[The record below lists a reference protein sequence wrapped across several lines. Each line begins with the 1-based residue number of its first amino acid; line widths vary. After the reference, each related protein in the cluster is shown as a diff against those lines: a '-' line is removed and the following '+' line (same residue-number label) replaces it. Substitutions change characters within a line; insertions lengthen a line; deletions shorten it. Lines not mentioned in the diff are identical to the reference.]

1 MEGMSSPAVQQSI
14 STLGRLKLRRPVHDL
29 GAVDE
34 RLQGILTPGYT
45 DAEIGCH
52 VHETFL
58 EDAGRYLAF
67 CPIDRGM
74 IDHWKMLIGQAL
86 RGHIDFEQ
94 PNQEIIDIGSG
105 GGTTVFPTLELFA
118 GSHVVATDLALPLL
132 AEMRNLA
139 RRDAYE
145 SLSIVQMNGEDSI
158 FEDEQADLVMGAHVL
173 HHALSLET
181 MFREIRRVLRPGK
194 VAVFW
199 EGFEHGAQIL
209 ASIFDLWIEMDK
221 SRSEHLKEPLIRSL
235 QLFTADLQNRIGRNK
250 PPEVLARL
258 DDKWFFSH
266 THVRDLAAAAGFSQ
280 CEIRNIY
287 GPVNVVRVLAEH
299 ELKRWGHQWNDLPNW
314 AQEKLLTIQARYSE
328 DYLNENPFCCSLL
341 LAR

>member
-1 MEGMSSPAVQQSI
+1 M
-14 STLGRLKLRRPVHDL
+14 KLRRPVHDL

-34 RLQGILTPGYT
+34 RLEGILTPGYT
-45 DAEIGCH
+45 DAEIGHH
-52 VHETFL
+52 VHDIFL
-58 EDAGRYLAF
+58 DDAGRYLAF

-86 RGHIDFEQ
+86 RGRFDFEK

-105 GGTTVFPTLELFA
+105 GGTTVFPTLELLP
-118 GSHVVATDLALPLL
+118 GSHVVATDLAIPLL

-139 RRDAYE
+139 RRDGYE
-145 SLSIVQMNGEDSI
+145 SLSIVQMNGEDLI
-158 FEDEQADLVMGAHVL
+158 FEDEQADLVMGANVL
-173 HHALSLET
+173 HHALSLEN
-181 MFREIRRVLRPGK
+181 MFREIRRVLCPGK

-209 ASIFDLWIEMDK
+209 ASIFDLWVEMDK
-221 SRSEHLKEPLIRSL
+221 SRGEHLPEALIRSFHS
-235 QLFTADLQNRIGRNK
+235 FTADLQNRVGRSK
-250 PPEVLARL
+250 PPEMLKQL

-266 THVRDLAAAAGFSQ
+266 SHVHDLAAGAGFSE

-287 GPVNVVRVLAEH
+287 GPANVVRVLAEH
-299 ELKRWGHQWNDLPNW
+299 ELKRWGHQWSDLPNW
-314 AQEKLLTIQARYSE
+314 AQEKLLQIQARYSA
-328 DYLNENPFCCSLL
+328 DCLNENPFCCSIL